1 MQGLQERA
9 TAGAVDD
16 KPDNKPKRFAIYCGE
31 GLYVRSLARQQ
42 GGRISIGSDHA
53 RSYTRDTAIAALHV
67 VRRAGRC
74 AWLVP
79 HPGKLAA
86 RGVAA

>member
-1 MQGLQERA
+1 MQDAQKRA
-9 TAGAVDD
+9 TAGAVD
-16 KPDNKPKRFAIYCGE
+16 NGARGGAQRFAIYCGE

-42 GGRISIGSDHA
+42 GGRISIGRDHA
-53 RSYTRDTAIAALHV
+53 RSYTREAAIAALHI
-67 VRRAGRC
+67 VRRAGRG

-79 HPGKLAA
+79 HPGKLV

>member
-1 MQGLQERA
+1 MSGQTERA
-9 TAGAVDD
+9 TAGADD
-16 KPDNKPKRFAIYCGE
+16 SKAGSGAPRFAIYCGE

-42 GGRISIGSDHA
+42 GGRISIGRDQA
-53 RSYTRDTAIAALHV
+53 RSYTRETAIAALHV
-67 VRRAGRC
+67 VRRAGRG

-79 HPGKLAA
+79 HPGKPV

>member
-1 MQGLQERA
+1 MAGQPQRA
-9 TAGAVDD
+9 TVGAVD
-16 KPDNKPKRFAIYCGE
+16 NKPGDARRFAIYCGE

-42 GGRISIGSDHA
+42 GGRISIGSDRA
-53 RSYTRDTAIAALHV
+53 RAYNRDTAIAALHI
-67 VRRAGRC
+67 VRRAGRG

-79 HPGKLAA
+79 HPGKL

>member
-1 MQGLQERA
+1 MQGIQQRA
-9 TAGAVDD
+9 TAGADD
-16 KPDNKPKRFAIYCGE
+16 SKARSGAPRFAIYCGE

-42 GGRISIGSDHA
+42 GGRISIGRDQA
-53 RSYTRDTAIAALHV
+53 RSYTRETAIAALHV
-67 VRRAGRC
+67 VRRAGRG

-79 HPGKLAA
+79 HPGKLA